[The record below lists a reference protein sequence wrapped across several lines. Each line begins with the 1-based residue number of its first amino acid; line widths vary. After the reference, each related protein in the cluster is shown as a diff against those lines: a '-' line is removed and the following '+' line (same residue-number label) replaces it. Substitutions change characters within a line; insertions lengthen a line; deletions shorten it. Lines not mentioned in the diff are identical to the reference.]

1 MSIWTRKNKSSSH
14 DEARS
19 ALYTKEIADDL
30 MAQITGGQ
38 GKSGCHSKLEL
49 SNQAELVSVA
59 RIGAISVQNVAI
71 AGF

>member
-1 MSIWTRKNKSSSH
+1 MSIWTRKNRNSSH

-19 ALYTKEIADDL
+19 ALYSKEIADDL

-38 GKSGCHSKLEL
+38 GKSGCHVKLEL
-49 SNQAELVSVA
+49 GSQVEIYSASRLNTAA
-59 RIGAISVQNVAI
+59 VQNVAI